1 MSAGDSELMK
11 ITPLGAGQEVGRSCI
26 LLQFK
31 GRNVMLDCGCHPGR
45 EGSDS
50 LPFFDSIDCE
60 IDLILITHFHIDHC
74 AALPYFTER
83 TPFKGRIFMTH
94 ATKAVMKLL
103 LADNIRL
110 NNTDSR
116 PLYTDQELSNC
127 IDKVETIDFH
137 QTIDVQGVKFTATA
151 AGHVLGAAMFTIVID
166 GKKILYTGDY
176 SLKQDRHLH
185 SAEIPGG
192 DPPHVMI
199 VESTFGITNLPDRE
213 ERESKFVSTVET
225 IVRRGGSCLI
235 PVFALGRAQEL
246 LLILD
251 EFWQTNPDLQSV
263 PVFYASK
270 LAAKALRV
278 YQTFVN
284 MMNDHIKQMMD
295 IANPFKLNQ
304 VRNMMKSD
312 FDAMGA
318 CVVMASPGFLQNGV
332 SRHLFERW
340 CDDERN
346 GVIIAGY
353 TVEGTLAHKLLSQPT
368 EVTCS
373 NNVIKSRRC
382 QIEYISFSAHVDY
395 SENLTFIKSVQPDNI
410 ILVHGEKIGMKRL
423 KEELEREIRKNWPSS
438 HKPPIAMPENGTV
451 TKIRFPKS
459 VVAECEG
466 VVGSALLEGLEERG
480 NASTGGDDG
489 SSSTSTNK
497 SIQLPHNSVLVSEN
511 FVSKVMTVD
520 EMPRFSSVRRGTI
533 RQRLLIPISIDG
545 VFHPPN
551 DTPDAILGA
560 LLPYIQDVFDS
571 TTLDGSGEMAHINVE
586 SMVTLSVQGLAGRQ
600 RGEPTVIAVEWVA
613 SSAAD
618 MAADCAVGIVTQTFS
633 APSLLRRS
641 VFAGGSMTDP
651 VRLGPERRS
660 TGVHGA
666 ATEGGNDADMKAE
679 EEEDENEGGVGTG
692 TEENLVLKK
701 MKKGEID
708 PSKAI
713 PADAVSLAL
722 PGAGKAKKASKD
734 KNVTRLT
741 HLKDQLSESKTLS
754 GVVEDIQV
762 SADDMKLIFRGKGAE
777 EAFLFVIFGATEKAG
792 HHAVV
797 KSEDDRFRA
806 TVLEAIANL

>member
-1 MSAGDSELMK
+1 MDSEVLR
-11 ITPLGAGQEVGRSCI
+11 ITPLGGGQEVGRSCI

-50 LPFFDSIDCE
+50 LPFFDSIDVE

-103 LADNIRL
+103 LSDNIRL
-110 NNTDSR
+110 NNRTSR
-116 PLYTDQELSNC
+116 PLYTDQELTSC
-127 IDKVETIDFH
+127 IDKIETIDFH
-137 QTIDVQGVKFTATA
+137 QTVDVEGLKFTATA
-151 AGHVLGAAMFTIVID
+151 AGHVLGACMFTIVID
-166 GKKILYTGDY
+166 GRKILYTGDY
-176 SLKQDRHLH
+176 SLKMDRHLH
-185 SAEIPGG
+185 SAETPPG

-213 ERESKFVSTVET
+213 ERESKLVSTVDS

-251 EFWQTNPDLQSV
+251 EFWQLNPDLQSV

-284 MMNDHIKQMMD
+284 MMNEHIRAAMD
-295 IANPFKLNQ
+295 IANPFKLSQ

-312 FDAMGA
+312 FDAVGA

-353 TVEGTLAHKLLSQPT
+353 TVEGTLAHQLLSQPT
-368 EVTCS
+368 QITCT

-395 SENLTFIKSVQPDNI
+395 SENLTFIKTVQPDNI
-410 ILVHGEKIGMKRL
+410 ILVHGEKTGMKRL
-423 KEELEREIRKNWPSS
+423 KDELEREVRRNWSS
-438 HKPPIAMPENGTV
+438 AHKPPIAMPENGTV

-459 VVAECEG
+459 VVAEC
-466 VVGSALLEGLEERG
+466 VGEAGTALLGGLASEKEGEAEG
-480 NASTGGDDG
+480 
-489 SSSTSTNK
+489 
-497 SIQLPHNSVLVSEN
+497 IQLPTSTVLVSEN

-520 EMPRFSSVRRGTI
+520 ELPRFSSVRRGKI
-533 RQRLLIPISIDG
+533 RQRLLVPVAVEG
-545 VFHPPN
+545 VFTPPN
-551 DTPDAILGA
+551 DTAEVILST
-560 LLPYIQDVFDS
+560 LLPYVEDVFDTVS
-571 TTLDGSGEMAHINVE
+571 LQGRGDACYIEVE
-586 SMVTLSVQGLAGRQ
+586 GLVSLSMHGLSERDA
-600 RGEPTVIAVEWVA
+600 GEPVVVAVEWLA

-618 MAADCAVGIVTQTFS
+618 MTADCAVGVVTQVFS

-641 VFAGGSMTDP
+641 ISAGGDAVDP
-651 VRLGPERRS
+651 ARLGHNRRTSHSHGPPSEEEAPEE
-660 TGVHGA
+660 
-666 ATEGGNDADMKAE
+666 TEEKKRVLEKMKAG
-679 EEEDENEGGVGTG
+679 D
-692 TEENLVLKK
+692 
-701 MKKGEID
+701 ID
-708 PSKAI
+708 PSAAI
-713 PADAVSLAL
+713 PADAIAVVL
-722 PGAGKAKKASKD
+722 PGAGKDKKANKD
-734 KNVTRLT
+734 KNVERLTRLKEQLLELPK
-741 HLKDQLSESKTLS
+741 LKDKVGEVL
-754 GVVEDIQV
+754 V
-762 SADDMKLIFRGKGAE
+762 SADDMKLIFHSLDSSGGVEA
-777 EAFLFVIFGATEKAG
+777 EAFCFVVFGATEAAG

-797 KSEDDRFRA
+797 KSEDTSLRSIVMDA
-806 TVLEAIANL
+806 LQEMST